1 MHKYALLE
9 TMTNL
14 SDSSLIDLLNEIRS
28 RRECPPQAEL
38 AARFKCTQGHLS
50 KVLAGKVRLS
60 AKLRAQI
67 EQVTGETNGGQLHQS
82 RVALIESALDR
93 GKKIMNNMH
102 ELLTEMQRLCDQ
114 MNYPSSGE
122 KNG

>member
-1 MHKYALLE
+1 MAD
-9 TMTNL
+9 L
-14 SDSSLIDLLNEIRS
+14 SDSSLLDLLAEMRS

-67 EQVTGETNGGQLHQS
+67 EQVAGETSGGQRDQN
-82 RVALIESALDR
+82 RVALLAGALDR
-93 GKKIMNNMH
+93 GKRLLHNMH
-102 ELLTEMQRLCDQ
+102 ELLTDMQRLCDQ
-114 MNYPSSGE
+114 MNPSSDE